1 MKRLLLI
8 LILTFSFQTLSK
20 ADDIR
25 DFQIEGMSIGD
36 SLLDFYTEDEIKS
49 FNKKYYAGSKKY
61 YRLIN
66 YDKNKSLKEYNNIM
80 FGIKEND
87 LSYILNTIVGIIPY
101 KKNIEDCYPKK
112 KNIDYD
118 LSLSLELTGES
129 YVYDYQNN
137 GGKSNVTDYKIS
149 DGFIRTWCTDYSK
162 KREANNMTDHF
173 GLSLTPSYYMDWLSN
188 EAYK

>member
-8 LILTFSFQTLSK
+8 LILTFSLQSLTK

-25 DFQIEGMSIGD
+25 DFEIEGMSIGD

-66 YDKNKSLKEYNNIM
+66 YDKKKSLKEYNNIM

-87 LSYILNTIVGIIPY
+87 LSYRLNTIVGIFPY

-112 KNIDYD
+112 KDIDYD

>member
-1 MKRLLLI
+1 MKKLFI
-8 LILTFSFQTLSK
+8 IIIIFISFQSWTK

-36 SLLDFYTEDEIKS
+36 SLLDFYAEDEIKS

-66 YDKNKSLKEYNNIM
+66 YDKKKSLKEYNNIM

-101 KKNIEDCYPKK
+101 KENRAVIFNSQLYHATDDFSFE
-112 KNIDYD
+112 
-118 LSLSLELTGES
+118 ES
-129 YVYDYQNN
+129 YENRRINITFLYD
-137 GGKSNVTDYKIS
+137 
-149 DGFIRTWCTDYSK
+149 
-162 KREANNMTDHF
+162 
-173 GLSLTPSYYMDWLSN
+173 
-188 EAYK
+188 

>member
-1 MKRLLLI
+1 MMRLLLI
-8 LILTFSFQTLSK
+8 FILTFNFQSFTK
-20 ADDIR
+20 ADDIK

-66 YDKNKSLKEYNNIM
+66 YDKKKSLKEYNNIM

-87 LSYILNTIVGIIPY
+87 LSYRLNTIVGIFPY

-112 KNIDYD
+112 KDIDYD
-118 LSLSLELTGES
+118 LSLSLELTGKF
-129 YVYDYQNN
+129 YVWDYPNN
-137 GGKSNVTDYKIS
+137 GGKSNVTDYS
-149 DGFIRTWCTDYSK
+149 VSNGFIRTWCTDYSK
-162 KREANNMTDHF
+162 KREVNNMTDHF
-173 GLSLTPSYYMDWLSN
+173 GLSLTPSYYMDWLNN
-188 EAYK
+188 EAR

>member
-8 LILTFSFQTLSK
+8 LILTFNFQSLTN
-20 ADDIR
+20 ANDIS
-25 DFQIEGMSIGD
+25 DFEIEGMSIGD

-49 FNKKYYAGSKKY
+49 FNKKYYTNSKKY

-66 YDKNKSLKEYNNIM
+66 YDKKKSLKEYDNIM

-87 LSYILNTIVGIIPY
+87 LNYRLNTIVGIFPY

-112 KNIDYD
+112 KDIDYD

-129 YVYDYQNN
+129 YVWDYPNN
-137 GGKSNVTDYKIS
+137 GGKSNVTDYRVS
-149 DGFIRTWCTDYSK
+149 NGFIRTWCTDYSK
-162 KREANNMTDHF
+162 KIEVNNMTDHF
-173 GLSLTPSYYMDWLSN
+173 GLSLTPSYYMDWLNN
-188 EAYK
+188 EAQ

>member
-1 MKRLLLI
+1 MSRLLLI

-20 ADDIR
+20 ADEIR

-36 SLLDFYTEDEIKS
+36 SLLDFYAEDEIKS

-66 YDKNKSLKEYNNIM
+66 YDKKKSLKEYNNIM

-101 KKNIEDCYPKK
+101 KENIEDCYPKK

-118 LSLSLELTGES
+118 LSLSLGLTGES

>member
-1 MKRLLLI
+1 MKKLFI
-8 LILTFSFQTLSK
+8 IIIIFISFQSWTK

-36 SLLDFYTEDEIKS
+36 SLLDFYAEDEIKS

-66 YDKNKSLKEYNNIM
+66 YDKKKSLKEYNNIM

-101 KKNIEDCYPKK
+101 KKNIVDCYPKK
-112 KNIDYD
+112 KILIMIY
-118 LSLSLELTGES
+118 L
-129 YVYDYQNN
+129 
-137 GGKSNVTDYKIS
+137 
-149 DGFIRTWCTDYSK
+149 
-162 KREANNMTDHF
+162 
-173 GLSLTPSYYMDWLSN
+173 
-188 EAYK
+188 

>member
-1 MKRLLLI
+1 MKRLLAI
-8 LILTFSFQTLSK
+8 LILTISFQSLTK
-20 ADDIR
+20 AEDIR
-25 DFQIEGMSIGD
+25 DFEIEGMSIGD
-36 SLLDFYTEDEIKS
+36 SLLDFYTKDEIKS
-49 FNKKYYAGSKKY
+49 FNKKYYAKSKKY

-66 YDKNKSLKEYNNIM
+66 YDKKKSLKEYDNIM

-87 LSYILNTIVGIIPY
+87 LSYILNTIVGIFPY
-101 KKNIEDCYPKK
+101 KKNIEDCYQKK
-112 KNIDYD
+112 KDIDYD
-118 LSLSLELTGES
+118 LSLSLELAGES

-137 GGKSNVTDYKIS
+137 GGKSSVTDYKVS

-188 EAYK
+188 EAY

>member
-8 LILTFSFQTLSK
+8 LILTFSFQSFSK
-20 ADDIR
+20 ADDIK
-25 DFQIEGMSIGD
+25 DFEIEGMSIGD

-49 FNKKYYAGSKKY
+49 FNKKYYTNSKKY

-66 YDKNKSLKEYNNIM
+66 YDKKKSLTEYNNIM

-87 LSYILNTIVGIIPY
+87 LSYILNSIVGIIPY
-101 KKNIEDCYPKK
+101 KKNIVDCYPKK

-137 GGKSNVTDYKIS
+137 GGKSNVTDYKIP

-162 KREANNMTDHF
+162 KREVNNMTDHF